1 MKQGKASGR
10 TIFSLTLAVLAV
22 FAALAVGSPAQLNA
36 AAHNRPLIETSFDDQ
51 QWKGMQAA
59 TRPWTREEMMS
70 AVPADLPGVN
80 EQTLQRWAAEEL
92 SGSVYN
98 TAGGPGVIPGG
109 GPAGQVNKMAAAEV
123 EVAGG
128 TGPIDP
134 LGYSYPAPFT
144 RYEAFPSFTIY
155 PYKTVG
161 KVFFTEPGIGNFV
174 CSASSIGGDGVITAA
189 HCVHDSATGTFWSN
203 WVFVPA
209 YRDGVAPY
217 GQWTA
222 NHLWFLSAYQDGGN
236 GDSRFDIGGAVL
248 NRKGT
253 TKISASV
260 GFLGFQWNQ
269 TTTATS
275 AHWAILGYPQAA
287 PFNGNRLQICQASF
301 AYTAGGSAPSPI
313 GAGCDQTGG
322 TSGGP
327 WIRSFSGN
335 AGATNYANGVN
346 SYRRCFD
353 QACTSVYTFELFSP
367 YFDNSAKALRDCI
380 VNSVPGNPANPALNC
395 APGT

>member
-1 MKQGKASGR
+1 MKQGRASRG
-10 TIFSLTLAVLAV
+10 TIFFTFAVLAV
-22 FAALAVGSPAQLNA
+22 CVASAVGAPAQVNA
-36 AAHNRPLIETSFDDQ
+36 ASQRRPIIESSFSDQ
-51 QWKGMQAA
+51 AWKGMQTAA
-59 TRPWTREEMMS
+59 RPWTREEMMS
-70 AVPADLPGVN
+70 AIPDDLPGVN
-80 EQTLQRWAAEEL
+80 DETLQRWASEEL

-98 TAGGPGVIPGG
+98 TAGGPGFIPGG
-109 GPAGQVNKMAAAEV
+109 GPGGQVNKMEAEAQV
-123 EVAGG
+123 VSG

-144 RYEAFPSFTIY
+144 RYEAFPNYTTY
-155 PYKTVG
+155 PFRTVG
-161 KVFFTEPGIGNFV
+161 KVFFTKPGIGNFV
-174 CSASSIGGDGVITAA
+174 CSGSSIGGDGVLTAA
-189 HCVHDSATGTFWSN
+189 HCVHDSATSTFWSN

-209 YRDGVAPY
+209 YKSGAAPY

-222 NHLWFLSAYQDGGN
+222 NHLWFLSGYQDGGG

-253 TKISASV
+253 TRISASV

-269 TTTATS
+269 SNTSTS

-287 PFNGNRLQICQASF
+287 PFNGNTQQVCQTSF

-313 GAGCDQTGG
+313 GVGCDQTGG

-327 WIRSFSGN
+327 WVRSFSGL

-353 QACTSVYTFELFSP
+353 QGCTSLYIYELFSP
-367 YFDNSAKALRDCI
+367 YFDNNAKFLRDCI
-380 VNSVPGNPANPALNC
+380 VNSVPGNPADPGQGC